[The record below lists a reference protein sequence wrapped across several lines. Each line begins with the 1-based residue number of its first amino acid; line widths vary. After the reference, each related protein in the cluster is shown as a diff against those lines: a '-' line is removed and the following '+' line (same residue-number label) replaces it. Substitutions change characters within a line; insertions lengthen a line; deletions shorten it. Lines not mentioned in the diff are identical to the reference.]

1 MATVALY
8 NMEGVKTGSMEVSDA
23 VFAAEV
29 NKPVLH
35 QVVVN
40 YLANQRQGTQSTK
53 TRTEVRGGGIKP
65 WRQKGTGRARQGSIR
80 APQWTGGGVALGP
93 KPRDY
98 RYSVNKKVKKLA
110 MQSALSAKYADYKV
124 FVIEDMKLD
133 EIKTAK
139 MAALL
144 KGLGVDSKALIA
156 TGLADENIYKSARN
170 IKGVTVTH
178 TTKVEN
184 DGRKVAGGINAYEI
198 LKHDALIL
206 SKEAVEDLQ
215 TVLTK

>member
-1 MATVALY
+1 MASVALY

-29 NKPVLH
+29 NKSVLH

-53 TRTEVRGGGIKP
+53 TRTEVRGGGAKP

-93 KPRDY
+93 KPRSY
-98 RYSVNKKVKKLA
+98 RFSVNKKVKRIALR
-110 MQSALSAKYADYKV
+110 SALSAKYADYKV
-124 FVIEDMKLD
+124 FVVDGLEVD

-139 MAALL
+139 IVALL
-144 KGLGVDSKALIA
+144 KGLEVSKALIVTA
-156 TGLADENIYKSARN
+156 DADEKVYKSARN
-170 IKGVTVTH
+170 IKNVTPTH
-178 TTKVEN
+178 VGTLNTYDV
-184 DGRKVAGGINAYEI
+184 
-198 LKHDALIL
+198 LKHDAFIV
-206 SKEAVEDLQ
+206 SKDAIAKIEE
-215 TVLTK
+215 VLA